1 MAELKIKRA
10 YDAPNPSDGKRVLVD
25 ALWPRGIRKTEL
37 KLDDWW
43 KDLAPSTELRKW
55 YGHDPDKWTEF
66 RKRFAAELNEKPDAV
81 QRLRKMA
88 GEGTVTL
95 VYSSREE
102 KLNNAVALK
111 ELVEG
116 GKV

>member
-1 MAELKIKRA
+1 MGELKIKRA
-10 YDAPNPSDGKRVLVD
+10 YDAPSASDGKRILVD
-25 ALWPRGIRKTEL
+25 ALWPRGIAKTEL
-37 KLDDWW
+37 KLHDWW

-55 YGHDPDKWTEF
+55 YGHDPDKWPEF
-66 RKRFAAELNEKPDAV
+66 RKRFAAELKKKPEAV
-81 QRLRKMA
+81 QRLRALADK
-88 GEGTVTL
+88 GTVTL

-111 ELVEG
+111 ELVES

>member
-10 YDAPNPSDGKRVLVD
+10 YDAPSPSDGKRILVD
-25 ALWPRGIRKTEL
+25 ALWPRGISKPEL
-37 KLDDWW
+37 KLHDWW

-55 YGHDPDKWTEF
+55 YAHEPDKWPEF
-66 RKRFAAELNEKPDAV
+66 RKRFAAELKKKPEAV
-81 QRLRKMA
+81 KRLRA
-88 GEGTVTL
+88 LADEETVTL